1 MRSRYTHLRKPFSC
15 YHNERIQP
23 TAEMNACFLSLKYL
37 EAETHVFYLKWTNL
51 YIQWKIVKSHWT
63 KKSYLG
69 ANVVSYGS
77 LIYPNPLKLGEN
89 VLKAK
94 IFQMFYQQV
103 RQPQLIDEAFIHSHR
118 NPLFLWWTPRV
129 RSHDKSGIFPHYVQI
144 SNESD
149 TEVVV
154 INIRNVHDIYS

>member
-23 TAEMNACFLSLKYL
+23 TAEMNACILSLKYL

-69 ANVVSYGS
+69 PNVVSYGS
-77 LIYPNPLKLGEN
+77 LIYPNALKLGEN
-89 VLKAK
+89 VL
-94 IFQMFYQQV
+94 
-103 RQPQLIDEAFIHSHR
+103 
-118 NPLFLWWTPRV
+118 
-129 RSHDKSGIFPHYVQI
+129 
-144 SNESD
+144 
-149 TEVVV
+149 
-154 INIRNVHDIYS
+154 